1 MINCRNYFTYES
13 RDKRIAVNGCGHI
26 NKSPP
31 HKHKYFLST
40 GDPMINCILHQ
51 LFNDSC
57 LDAQFFRNC
66 SQFVARLKILLIQPT
81 IYEVCHNL
89 SIWNEVTVNLS
100 DTEIL
105 KTPLSHRHKQIHPK
119 QIPKQKRCRNR
130 RPQANKTLKTTS
142 PSTPLGKFIPKQ
154 KSTHKPK
161 FSQPIFQPE
170 ARN

>member
-1 MINCRNYFTYES
+1 MNSASAWCAILKSPWASVKVLQIFTRIIHYTKIEIGMINCRNYFTYES

-100 DTEIL
+100 DTEI
-105 KTPLSHRHKQIHPK
+105 
-119 QIPKQKRCRNR
+119 
-130 RPQANKTLKTTS
+130 
-142 PSTPLGKFIPKQ
+142 
-154 KSTHKPK
+154 
-161 FSQPIFQPE
+161 
-170 ARN
+170 